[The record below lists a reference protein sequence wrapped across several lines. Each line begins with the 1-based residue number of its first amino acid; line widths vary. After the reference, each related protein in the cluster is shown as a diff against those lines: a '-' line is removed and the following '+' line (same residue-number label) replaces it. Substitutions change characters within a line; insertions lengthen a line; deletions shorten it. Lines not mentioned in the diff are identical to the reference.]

1 MQENFPQAINM
12 LQATDTNSES
22 LPSTQQANNLSTTT
36 VTNAQLPTF
45 LKTLQN
51 KVDSTANP
59 RTGKPFKRYCFS
71 CGYCQ
76 HWGKNCPTKNRDI
89 KMMRP
94 LRTEW
99 VTVMIT
105 ICPIVRGWRGSRL
118 TN

>member
-1 MQENFPQAINM
+1 MI
-12 LQATDTNSES
+12 QATDTNSES

-59 RTGKPFKRYCFS
+59 RTGKPFKRYCFLVDIANI
-71 CGYCQ
+71 GE
-76 HWGKNCPTKNRDI
+76 KIVRLKNRDI

-99 VTVMIT
+99 VAVMIT